1 MTYTSLEKSYTKF
14 GGETCPRPFF
24 KKSKLSV
31 SLDQQA
37 NVLYFVFIICPSH
50 GLLKYIDTAVQS
62 TCFFT
67 SYKALSINKKVWN

>member
-37 NVLYFVFIICPSH
+37 NVYTLFLLYVRVM
-50 GLLKYIDTAVQS
+50 GY
-62 TCFFT
+62 
-67 SYKALSINKKVWN
+67 